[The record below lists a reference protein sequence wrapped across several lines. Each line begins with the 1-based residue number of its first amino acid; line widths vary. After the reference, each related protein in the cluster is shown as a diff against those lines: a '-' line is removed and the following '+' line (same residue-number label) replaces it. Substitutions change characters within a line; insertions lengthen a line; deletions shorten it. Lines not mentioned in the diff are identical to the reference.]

1 MTPYRFIISSHVIS
15 FVESLLTLNGYR
27 YAPDWMTSRDDVLIC
42 FASVRAVSLILFD
55 IAIERFSRGWGFK
68 RVVEGKAEEE
78 EAGKFVTLVTSSYQ
92 SIATTTFSFFFL
104 KRLDF
109 TGKVS
114 LKVEKLDNHERER

>member
-1 MTPYRFIISSHVIS
+1 M
-15 FVESLLTLNGYR
+15 
-27 YAPDWMTSRDDVLIC
+27 
-42 FASVRAVSLILFD
+42 ILFD